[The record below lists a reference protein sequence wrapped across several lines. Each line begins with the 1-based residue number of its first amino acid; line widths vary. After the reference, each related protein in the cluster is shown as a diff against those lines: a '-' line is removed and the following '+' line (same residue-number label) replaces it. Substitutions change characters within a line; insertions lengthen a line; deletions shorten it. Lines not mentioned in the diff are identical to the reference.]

1 MASMQ
6 SFSISFWYRKVNR
19 YSITVK
25 GISTV
30 SDMKKKERM
39 VLMDIELSLPFF
51 VCWDAC
57 RFLAFVS
64 GLFGVVPEFL

>member
-1 MASMQ
+1 MQ

-19 YSITVK
+19 YSIMVK

-30 SDMKKKERM
+30 SVRKKKDIM

-51 VCWDAC
+51 VCWYAC
-57 RFLAFVS
+57 GFLVFVS
-64 GLFGVVPEFL
+64 GLFAVVPEFL